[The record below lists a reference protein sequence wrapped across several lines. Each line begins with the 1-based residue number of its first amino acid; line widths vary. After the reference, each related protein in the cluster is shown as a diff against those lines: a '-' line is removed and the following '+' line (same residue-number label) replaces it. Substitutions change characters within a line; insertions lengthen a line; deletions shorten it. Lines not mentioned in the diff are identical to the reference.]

1 VIEGKDQSE
10 SRIGDRDK
18 NLLQRER
25 QYRIKHLRNNNMRT
39 IKTTPTEQ
47 VKQQRH
53 TDRTGKATETHTIS
67 YIDGTGK
74 TTETQTIS
82 YTDRT
87 GNTTE
92 THRQNR

>member
-25 QYRIKHLRNNNMRT
+25 QYRIKHLRKNKMRNNKN
-39 IKTTPTEQ
+39 
-47 VKQQRH
+47 
-53 TDRTGKATETHTIS
+53 
-67 YIDGTGK
+67 
-74 TTETQTIS
+74 

>member
-1 VIEGKDQSE
+1 MIEGKDQSE

-47 VKQQRH
+47 VKQQIH
-53 TDRTGKATETHTIS
+53 TDR
-67 YIDGTGK
+67 TGK
-74 TTETQTIS
+74 TTETQTIF

-87 GNTTE
+87 GKTTE

>member
-1 VIEGKDQSE
+1 MEGKDQSE

-39 IKTTPTEQ
+39 IKTIPTEQ

-53 TDRTGKATETHTIS
+53 TDRTGKA
-67 YIDGTGK
+67 
-74 TTETQTIS
+74 TETQTIS

>member
-1 VIEGKDQSE
+1 MIEGKDQSE

-18 NLLQRER
+18 NLFQRER

-53 TDRTGKATETHTIS
+53 KRYPTPTEHVAQQRHTDR
-67 YIDGTGK
+67 TGK
-74 TTETQTIS
+74 TTETQAI
-82 YTDRT
+82 YMA
-87 GNTTE
+87 
-92 THRQNR
+92 